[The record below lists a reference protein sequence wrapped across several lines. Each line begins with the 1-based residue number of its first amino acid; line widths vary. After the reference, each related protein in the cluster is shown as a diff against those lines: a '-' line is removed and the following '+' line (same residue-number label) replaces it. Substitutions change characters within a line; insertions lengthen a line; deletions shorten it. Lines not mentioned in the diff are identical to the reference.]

1 MTGGPR
7 AARDVAVGTSWA
19 FREHR
24 TMAEVLRD
32 DRIRRLAGRG
42 LDAVDIAIRLQVHY
56 QIVAR
61 LLLPPSPARVPDG
74 GATPPRVPSPAEVRP
89 AGAAS
94 ADIVTASGA
103 TSPAA
108 EPSAPPPLSHPVA
121 AEPSSPPP
129 LLSRPSREDEIAA
142 FIAQNGVTRCPTKF
156 LAPSD
161 HAKAEERDVP
171 ALLARVPT
179 PAPQTRE
186 EVKAA
191 HSRLAGKARRWTALR
206 ARERRDAR

>member
-108 EPSAPPPLSHPVA
+108 EPS
-121 AEPSSPPP
+121 SPPP